1 MALMNKRAKR
11 RRDRTEVLERPQYGW
26 IWKPLAALIVIYLLV
41 VIVLGI
47 WWSRTPEPLVVE
59 EAVVVHRGTGVA
71 ARGAVTTSGLMAVID
86 TLLNKPGGYLRN
98 DLAPPGVWL
107 DNMPAWEFGV
117 LQQTRQLALAMPG
130 MATGDMSEVEKA
142 SDALLGDS
150 GDWFF
155 PSTEHRLNQAGEAL
169 GRYLQRLEEPGAQG
183 LSAGG
188 QGLSPWL
195 YSVADSLDGLS
206 YRLSASVGNPEAL
219 ADLDVDVDRI
229 PGKTPWYR
237 VDNVFFEARGQAWA
251 LLSLLKAVRHDQADV
266 LATHELTGHWDALI
280 AELQASQRRLRSPVV
295 LNGSGFGIFANHS
308 LVMANHL
315 LGARDRARR
324 LADTLSRVTQVEA
337 VVGGERVP
345 APGASPAKA
354 EKAES
359 VPPAAQAAEEMTGQ
373 MPAESSADEAVGEPT
388 EEAVDPQA
396 VDSTEMV
403 DSAESSD
410 AAAQENAVD
419 APDAEGQ
426 GSKEQDSKGQDSKGQ
441 SPEEDALPMP
451 GSGNDDSADAASGEE
466 Q

>member
-1 MALMNKRAKR
+1 MALMKKRAER
-11 RRDRTEVLERPQYGW
+11 RRDKVEVLERPQYGW
-26 IWKPLAALIVIYLLV
+26 IWKPLAALIAIYLLV
-41 VIVLGI
+41 VIALGI

-59 EAVVVHRGTGVA
+59 ETVVVHRGTGVA
-71 ARGAVTTSGLMAVID
+71 ARGAVTTAGLMAVIE

-130 MATGDMSEVEKA
+130 MAAGDMPEVEKA

-169 GRYLQRLEEPGAQG
+169 GDYMQRLEGPGAEG
-183 LSAGG
+183 LAAGG

-219 ADLDVDVDRI
+219 ADLDVDVDRV

-266 LATHELTGHWDALI
+266 LAAHELTEHWDALI
-280 AELQASQRRLRSPVV
+280 AELQASQRRLWSPVV
-295 LNGSGFGIFANHS
+295 LNGSGFGMFANHS

-315 LGARDRARR
+315 LGARDRARK
-324 LADTLSRVTQVEA
+324 LADTLARVTQVQA

-345 APGASPAKA
+345 VPGGTAVA
-354 EKAES
+354 EAES
-359 VPPAAQAAEEMTGQ
+359 EAKEAETVESEAVESAEALEESVDGSVDTPEHSTTAAQGSEEQAPDPVKQDTEMQSAEEDPLAVPDTSGN
-373 MPAESSADEAVGEPT
+373 ASDDGEAV
-388 EEAVDPQA
+388 
-396 VDSTEMV
+396 
-403 DSAESSD
+403 SAE
-410 AAAQENAVD
+410 E
-419 APDAEGQ
+419 
-426 GSKEQDSKGQDSKGQ
+426 
-441 SPEEDALPMP
+441 
-451 GSGNDDSADAASGEE
+451 
-466 Q
+466 